1 MRVGEIADIIQHY
14 AINHSTKKLKGVK
27 MIEKQRTKT
36 TQQNPSNESFSGY
49 GLALDLAKKMRKQGQ
64 QMQTKANTKQD
75 VVKSKEV
82 KK

>member
-1 MRVGEIADIIQHY
+1 MRVGKIADIIQHY
-14 AINHSTKKLKGVK
+14 AINHSTKKPKGVK

-49 GLALDLAKKMRKQGQ
+49 GLALDLAKKMRQQGQ